1 MPRKKTTIN
10 GLTVEW
16 LGHSSVG
23 IYWEK
28 IAYIDPFSEVLK
40 EHDAEA
46 DFIISTHAHRDHF
59 DVNAINKLSKDGT
72 HVVIKSGC
80 DRTKLIPESVKEME
94 IGNLYKIEGIEIKS
108 VPAYNVRRFRSPGKP
123 FHPEGFGMGVI
134 LIVGGTKFYYA
145 GDTDYIQEMDELST
159 ENIEVAFLPIG
170 GKFTMDLDEAVE
182 AAKAIKPK
190 VIIPVHYNHLQGTE
204 ADPIS
209 FKRKVE
215 EVVKSEVM
223 IL

>member
-1 MPRKKTTIN
+1 MPRHKAEIK

-23 IYWEK
+23 IYGEK
-28 IAYIDPFSEVLK
+28 IVYIDPFSEVIEK
-40 EHDAEA
+40 SDKKA
-46 DFIISTHAHRDHF
+46 DLIISTHAHRDHF
-59 DVNAINKLSKDGT
+59 DVNAINQLTKDET

-80 DRTKLIPESVKEME
+80 DRSDLIAGFIKEMDPDQS
-94 IGNLYKIEGIEIKS
+94 LRVDDIEIQG
-108 VPAYNVRRFRSPGKP
+108 VPAYNIRRFRSPGKP

-134 LIVGGTKFYYA
+134 LVVGGVKFYYA
-145 GDTDYIQEMDELST
+145 GDTDYIPVMNNFAA

-182 AAKAIKPK
+182 AAGAIKPK
-190 VIIPVHYNHLQGTE
+190 QIVPVHYNHLNGTE
-204 ADPIS
+204 ADPTL

-215 EVVKSEVM
+215 ETAKSEVI